1 MRIQRKEKGKMI
13 ENNKNTPSGAGALI
27 CGIVG
32 IVLSVIGFFVFGW
45 LNIVSVVLGLVA
57 CCLPAPSMGYKTTG
71 ILSLVMGAIGSIL
84 WLMLVMALV

>member
-1 MRIQRKEKGKMI
+1 M
-13 ENNKNTPSGAGALI
+13 ENQPTGIGPIALGVI
-27 CGIVG
+27 G
-32 IVLSVIGFFVFGW
+32 IVLSAVGFFVFGW